1 MSEEEA
7 DKFAIGVADRHDYFK
22 VLFGKGNNSRRGKE
36 IWRRFVSVTLPND
49 EGGQE
54 EGDEVGVLVEWVQP
68 GHGEM
73 TPAREEAERKSNHVY
88 MTLLDRFNA
97 KGRAM
102 NPTAGPTYAP
112 AMFAKEPEAKLAKVS
127 KAMLADAQRRLFA
140 EKKIRLDT
148 VGDGARAR
156 RTIVRT

>member
-1 MSEEEA
+1 
-7 DKFAIGVADRHDYFK
+7 KFAIDAAERHDYFK

-88 MTLLDRFNA
+88 MTLPDPFNGGGA
-97 KGRAM
+97 PH
-102 NPTAGPTYAP
+102 NPSRRPYVPPRHVRQGAG
-112 AMFAKEPEAKLAKVS
+112 
-127 KAMLADAQRRLFA
+127 
-140 EKKIRLDT
+140 
-148 VGDGARAR
+148 G
-156 RTIVRT
+156 